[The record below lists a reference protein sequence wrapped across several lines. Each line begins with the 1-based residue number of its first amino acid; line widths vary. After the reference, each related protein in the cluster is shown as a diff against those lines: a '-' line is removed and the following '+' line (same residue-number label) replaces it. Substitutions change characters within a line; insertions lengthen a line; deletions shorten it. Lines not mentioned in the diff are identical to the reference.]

1 MAMKK
6 INEYIS
12 RADGTEGTLL
22 IPKLILPTLM
32 EEQEKA
38 LIPREMAA
46 EVIGPSQFTGST
58 MTKNLVSPNTMS
70 IRQVGEGA
78 EIVLDNVDF
87 STVTYTPVKYGV
99 AIRITRE
106 MIEDSQFD
114 LKSINLATA
123 GQRFAENETNL
134 ILGQL
139 DQAANTVTG
148 GAAVTLANVAEAIFN
163 VEDGEDYSPTDY
175 LIGNEVA
182 QDLMNID
189 TFQDAN
195 KAGNTELMGRGFLGT
210 IFGLNVARF
219 STNAGTLA
227 VATSS
232 YVFDRKNAYGI
243 AIARDISVENV
254 TLPTFDMEGAVL
266 TQRIDVKVLRTNAI
280 SKITS
285 S

>member
-1 MAMKK
+1 MSK

-58 MTKNLVSPNTMS
+58 MTKNLETPDTMS
-70 IRQVGEGA
+70 LRQVGEGS
-78 EIVLDNVDF
+78 EVVMDNSDF

-123 GQRFAENETNL
+123 GRRFAENETNL
-134 ILGQL
+134 VLGQL
-139 DQAANTVTG
+139 DNAANTVAG
-148 GAAVTLANVAEAIFN
+148 GSQVTLANVAEAIFN
-163 VEDGEDYSPTDY
+163 VEDGEDYMPSDY
-175 LIGNEVA
+175 LIGNEVH

-189 TFQDAN
+189 TFVDAN
-195 KAGNTELMGRGFLGT
+195 KAGNTELMSRGYVGT
-210 IFGLNVARF
+210 IFGLNVARY
-219 STNAGTLA
+219 STNAGVNA